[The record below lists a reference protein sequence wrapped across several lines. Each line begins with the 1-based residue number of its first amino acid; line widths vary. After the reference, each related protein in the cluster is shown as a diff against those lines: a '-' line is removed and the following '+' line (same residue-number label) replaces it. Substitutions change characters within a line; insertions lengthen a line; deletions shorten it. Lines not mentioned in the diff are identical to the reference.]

1 HFART
6 FGVHRIV
13 NVSELTDRFGL
24 LAVGLVAF
32 IAVMMALYGLAELA
46 SRRNR
51 SRLVATVFLFPAVLF
66 LAVGLVYPAIRT
78 IIMSFFDGDGDTFI
92 GLTNYGWAL
101 TDPDALQ
108 ILINTALWIIVV
120 PLVSTALG
128 LVYAVLID
136 GRRGESAYKALVFL
150 PMGISFVGAS
160 IIWKFVYQYT
170 ASGDQ
175 IGLLN
180 QILTWFGASPINWLN
195 TFPLNNFLLMV
206 VLVWI
211 EVGFAT
217 VVLSAALKGVP
228 VEIVEA
234 ARIDG
239 ANPTQIFWNV
249 TVPSIRSAIIVVAV
263 TVFIATLKLFDI
275 VRAMTGGHHGT
286 DVLAHNMWEQ
296 AFRLGNTGRGATMAV
311 LLFAL
316 VIPVVIYQVRNMRRQ
331 ELEAR

>member
-1 HFART
+1 VDISA
-6 FGVHRIV
+6 
-13 NVSELTDRFGL
+13 LTARFGL

-32 IAVMMALYGLAELA
+32 AAIMLALYGLAELA
-46 SRRNR
+46 SRRDR
-51 SRLVATVFLFPAVLF
+51 SRVVATVFLAPAVIF
-66 LAVGLVYPAIRT
+66 LLVGLVYPAVRT
-78 IIMSFFDGDGDTFI
+78 LVMSVFNGDGTQFV
-92 GLTNYGWAL
+92 GLDNYAWAVTN
-101 TDPDALQ
+101 PDALRT
-108 ILINTALWIIVV
+108 IINTALWIIVV
-120 PLVSTALG
+120 PLVSTAIG

-136 GRRGESAYKALVFL
+136 GRRGERTYKALVFL

-170 ASGDQ
+170 ASGEQ

-180 QILTWFGASPINWLN
+180 QMRTWFGADPINWLN
-195 TFPLNNFLLMV
+195 TAILNNFLLMV
-206 VLVWI
+206 VLIWI

-228 VEIVEA
+228 TEIIEA

-239 ANPTQIFWNV
+239 ARPSQIFWNV

-286 DVLAHNMWEQ
+286 DVLAHNMWDQ
-296 AFRLGNTGRGATMAV
+296 AFRLGNDGRGATMAV
-311 LLFAL
+311 LLFIL
-316 VIPVVIYQVRNMRRQ
+316 VIPVVIYQVRNMSRQ

>member
-1 HFART
+1 
-6 FGVHRIV
+6 VDI
-13 NVSELTDRFGL
+13 SDLTARFGL

-32 IAVMMALYGLAELA
+32 AAILLALYGLAELA
-46 SRRNR
+46 SRRDR
-51 SRLVATVFLFPAVLF
+51 SRVVATVFLAPAVIF
-66 LAVGLVYPAIRT
+66 LLVGLVYPAVRT
-78 IIMSFFDGDGDTFI
+78 VVMSVFNGDGTEFVGFDNYAWAV
-92 GLTNYGWAL
+92 TN
-101 TDPDALQ
+101 PDALRT
-108 ILINTALWIIVV
+108 IINTALWIIVV
-120 PLVSTALG
+120 PLVSTAIG

-136 GRRGESAYKALVFL
+136 GRRGERTYKALVFL

-170 ASGDQ
+170 ASGEQ

-180 QILTWFGASPINWLN
+180 QMRTWFGADPVNWLN
-195 TFPLNNFLLMV
+195 TEILNNFLLMV

-228 VEIVEA
+228 TEIIEA

-239 ANPTQIFWNV
+239 ARPAQIFWNV

-286 DVLAHNMWEQ
+286 DVLAHNMWDQ
-296 AFRLGNTGRGATMAV
+296 AFRLGNDGRGATMAV
-311 LLFAL
+311 LLFLL

>member
-1 HFART
+1 
-6 FGVHRIV
+6 VDI
-13 NVSELTDRFGL
+13 SDLTARFGL

-32 IAVMMALYGLAELA
+32 AAILLALYGLAELA
-46 SRRNR
+46 SRRDR
-51 SRLVATVFLFPAVLF
+51 SRVVATVFLAPAVLF
-66 LAVGLVYPAIRT
+66 LLVGLVYPAVRT
-78 IIMSFFDGDGDTFI
+78 VVMSVFNGDGTQFVGFDNYTWAV
-92 GLTNYGWAL
+92 TN
-101 TDPDALQ
+101 PDALRT
-108 ILINTALWIIVV
+108 IVNTALWIIVV
-120 PLVSTALG
+120 PLLSTAIG

-136 GRRGESAYKALVFL
+136 GRRGERTYKALVFL

-170 ASGDQ
+170 ASGEQ

-180 QILTWFGASPINWLN
+180 QVRTWFGADPVNWLN
-195 TFPLNNFLLMV
+195 TAILNNFLLMV

-228 VEIVEA
+228 TEIIEA

-239 ANPTQIFWNV
+239 ARPAQIFWNV

-286 DVLAHNMWEQ
+286 DVLAHNMWDQ
-296 AFRLGNTGRGATMAV
+296 AFRLGNDGRGATMAV
-311 LLFAL
+311 LLFLL

>member
-1 HFART
+1 MDISAY
-6 FGVHRIV
+6 
-13 NVSELTDRFGL
+13 LDRFGL

-32 IAVMMALYGLAELA
+32 IAILLALYGLAELA
-46 SRRNR
+46 SRRDR
-51 SRLVATVFLFPAVLF
+51 SRAVAFVFLTPAVLF
-66 LAVGLVYPAIRT
+66 LLIGLVYPALRT
-78 IIMSFFDGDGDTFI
+78 IVMSFFNADGTAFVGME
-92 GLTNYGWAL
+92 NYSWAV

-108 ILINTALWIIVV
+108 ILINTALWIIIV

-136 GRRGESAYKALVFL
+136 GRAGERTYKALVFL

-160 IIWKFVYQYT
+160 IIWKFVYQY
-170 ASGDQ
+170 SGTGGNQ

-180 QILTWFGASPINWLN
+180 AVLVNLGIPPVNWLN
-195 TFPLNNFLLMV
+195 EAPWNNFLLMV

-228 VEIVEA
+228 IEMIEA

-239 ANPTQIFWNV
+239 AKPSQIFWSI
-249 TVPSIRSAIIVVAV
+249 TVPSIRSAILVVAV

-275 VRAMTGGHHGT
+275 VRAMTQGHHKT
-286 DVLAHNMWEQ
+286 DVLAHNMVEQ
-296 AFRLGNTGRGATMAV
+296 AFRLNNDGRGATLAV
-311 LLFAL
+311 LLFLL
-316 VIPVVIYQVRNMRRQ
+316 VVPVVIYQVRNMRRQ

>member
-1 HFART
+1 
-6 FGVHRIV
+6 V
-13 NVSELTDRFGL
+13 NISAILDRFGL
-24 LAVGLVAF
+24 LGIGLVAF
-32 IAVMMALYGLAELA
+32 AAVLLALYGLAELA
-46 SRRNR
+46 SRRDRNR
-51 SRLVATVFLFPAVLF
+51 AVAFVFLAPAVLF
-66 LAVGLVYPAIRT
+66 LLIGLVYPAIRT
-78 IIMSFFDGDGDTFI
+78 VVMSFYDAKTENFV
-92 GLTNYGWAL
+92 GLDNYVWAV

-108 ILINTALWIIVV
+108 ILVNTALWIVIV

-136 GRRGESAYKALVFL
+136 GRAGEKVYKALVFL

-160 IIWKFVYQYT
+160 IIWKFVYQYNGT
-170 ASGDQ
+170 GGEQ

-180 QILTWFGASPINWLN
+180 QILVWLGGDPVNWLN
-195 TFPLNNFLLMV
+195 AQPWNNLLLMV

-228 VEIVEA
+228 LEIVEA

-239 ANPTQIFWNV
+239 ANPREIFWNV

-275 VRAMTGGHHGT
+275 VRAMTQGHHGT
-286 DVLAHNMWEQ
+286 DVLAHNMVEQ
-296 AFRLGNTGRGATMAV
+296 AFRLFERGRGATLAV
-311 LLFAL
+311 LLFLL
-316 VIPVVIYQVRNMRRQ
+316 VVPVVIYQVRNMRRQ
-331 ELEAR
+331 EMETR

>member
-1 HFART
+1 
-6 FGVHRIV
+6 VDI
-13 NVSELTDRFGL
+13 SDLTARFGL

-32 IAVMMALYGLAELA
+32 LAILLALYGLAELA
-46 SRRNR
+46 SRRDR
-51 SRLVATVFLFPAVLF
+51 SRVVATVFLAPAVIF
-66 LAVGLVYPAIRT
+66 LLVGLVYPAIRT
-78 IIMSFFDGDGDTFI
+78 VIMSVFNGDGTQFV
-92 GLTNYGWAL
+92 GLDNYAWAVTN
-101 TDPDALQ
+101 PDALRT
-108 ILINTALWIIVV
+108 IINTALWIIVV
-120 PLVSTALG
+120 PLVSTAIG

-136 GRRGESAYKALVFL
+136 GRRGERTYKALVFL

-170 ASGDQ
+170 ASGEQ

-180 QILTWFGASPINWLN
+180 QVRTWFGADPINWLN
-195 TFPLNNFLLMV
+195 TAILNNFLLMV

-228 VEIVEA
+228 TEIIEA

-239 ANPTQIFWNV
+239 ARPAQIFWNV

-286 DVLAHNMWEQ
+286 DVLAHNMWDQ
-296 AFRLGNTGRGATMAV
+296 AFRLGNDGRGATMAV
-311 LLFAL
+311 LLFIL

>member
-1 HFART
+1 
-6 FGVHRIV
+6 V
-13 NVSELTDRFGL
+13 NISAYLDRFGL

-32 IAVMMALYGLAELA
+32 AAVLLALYGLAELA
-46 SRRNR
+46 SRRDR
-51 SRLVATVFLFPAVLF
+51 SRAVAFVFLAPAVLF
-66 LAVGLVYPAIRT
+66 LLVGLVYPAVRT
-78 IIMSFFDGDGDTFI
+78 VVMSFYDAKSENFVGFD
-92 GLTNYGWAL
+92 NYVWAV

-108 ILINTALWIIVV
+108 ILVNTAMWIVIV

-136 GRRGESAYKALVFL
+136 GRAGEKVYKALVFL

-160 IIWKFVYQYT
+160 IIWKFVYQYNG
-170 ASGDQ
+170 AGGEQ

-180 QILTWFGASPINWLN
+180 QIVVWLGGSPVNWLN
-195 TFPLNNFLLMV
+195 ESPWNNLLLMV

-228 VEIVEA
+228 TEIVEA

-239 ANPTQIFWNV
+239 ASPSEIFWNV

-275 VRAMTGGHHGT
+275 VRAMTQGHHGT
-286 DVLAHNMWEQ
+286 DVLAHNMVEQ
-296 AFRLGNTGRGATMAV
+296 AFRLFERGRGATLAV
-311 LLFAL
+311 LLFLL
-316 VIPVVIYQVRNMRRQ
+316 VVPVVIYQVRNMRRQ
-331 ELEAR
+331 ELETR

>member
-1 HFART
+1 MNFSAY
-6 FGVHRIV
+6 I
-13 NVSELTDRFGL
+13 DRFGL

-32 IAVMMALYGLAELA
+32 AAVLLALYGFAELA
-46 SRRNR
+46 SRRDRNR
-51 SRLVATVFLFPAVLF
+51 AVAFVFLAPAVLF
-66 LAVGLVYPAIRT
+66 LLVGLVYPAVRT
-78 IIMSFFDGDGDTFI
+78 VVMSFYDAKSENFVGFD
-92 GLTNYGWAL
+92 NYVWAV

-108 ILINTALWIIVV
+108 ILVNTAMWIVIV
-120 PLVSTALG
+120 PMVSTALG

-136 GRRGESAYKALVFL
+136 GRAGEKVYKALVFL

-160 IIWKFVYQYT
+160 IIWKFVYQYNG
-170 ASGDQ
+170 AGGEQ

-180 QILTWFGASPINWLN
+180 QVIVWLGGSPVNWLN
-195 TFPLNNFLLMV
+195 ESPWNNLLLMV

-228 VEIVEA
+228 TEIVEA

-239 ANPTQIFWNV
+239 ASPSEIFWNV

-275 VRAMTGGHHGT
+275 VRAMTQGHHGT
-286 DVLAHNMWEQ
+286 DVLAHNMVEQ
-296 AFRLGNTGRGATMAV
+296 AFRLFERGRGATLAV
-311 LLFAL
+311 LLFLL
-316 VIPVVIYQVRNMRRQ
+316 VVPVVIYQVRNMRRQ
-331 ELEAR
+331 EMETR

>member
-1 HFART
+1 MDISA
-6 FGVHRIV
+6 
-13 NVSELTDRFGL
+13 LTARFGL
-24 LAVGLVAF
+24 LAVGLAAF
-32 IAVMMALYGLAELA
+32 VVVMLALYGIAELA

-51 SRLVATVFLFPAVLF
+51 SRLVASVFLFPALLF
-66 LAVGLVYPAIRT
+66 LGVGLVYPAVRT
-78 IIMSFFDGDGDTFI
+78 FVMSFFNGDGTQFI
-92 GLTNYGWAL
+92 AFDNYAWVFS
-101 TDPDALQ
+101 DDDALQ
-108 ILINTALWIIVV
+108 TLINTALWIVIV
-120 PLVSTALG
+120 PALSTALG

-136 GRRGESAYKALVFL
+136 GRRGERVYKALVFL

-160 IIWKFVYQYT
+160 IIWKFVYQYK

-175 IGLLN
+175 LGLLN
-180 QILTWFGASPINWLN
+180 QLLVWFGLDPVNWLN
-195 TFPLNNFLLMV
+195 NFPTNNFLLMV

-228 VEIVEA
+228 TEIIEA

-239 ANPTQIFWNV
+239 ANPSQIFWNV
-249 TVPSIRSAIIVVAV
+249 TVPSIRSAIVVVAV

-286 DVLAHNMWEQ
+286 DVLAHNMWDQ
-296 AFRLGNTGRGATMAV
+296 AFRLGNDGRGATMAV

-316 VIPVVIYQVRNMRRQ
+316 VIPVVIYQVRNIRRQ

>member
-1 HFART
+1 MD
-6 FGVHRIV
+6 I
-13 NVSELTDRFGL
+13 SDLTARFGL

-32 IAVMMALYGLAELA
+32 AAILLALYGLAELA
-46 SRRNR
+46 SRRDR
-51 SRLVATVFLFPAVLF
+51 SRVVATVFLAPAVIF
-66 LAVGLVYPAIRT
+66 LLVGLVYPAVRT
-78 IIMSFFDGDGDTFI
+78 VVMSVFNGDGTEFVGFDNYAWAV
-92 GLTNYGWAL
+92 TN
-101 TDPDALQ
+101 PDALRT
-108 ILINTALWIIVV
+108 IINTALWIIVV
-120 PLVSTALG
+120 PLVSTAIG

-136 GRRGESAYKALVFL
+136 GRRGERTYKALVFL

-170 ASGDQ
+170 ASGEQ

-180 QILTWFGASPINWLN
+180 QMRTWFGADPVNWLN
-195 TFPLNNFLLMV
+195 TEILNNFLLMV

-228 VEIVEA
+228 TEIIEA

-239 ANPTQIFWNV
+239 ARPAQIFWNV

-286 DVLAHNMWEQ
+286 DVLAHNMWDQ
-296 AFRLGNTGRGATMAV
+296 AFRLGNDGRGATMAV
-311 LLFAL
+311 LLFLL

>member
-1 HFART
+1 MNISA
-6 FGVHRIV
+6 I
-13 NVSELTDRFGL
+13 LDRFGL
-24 LAVGLVAF
+24 LGIGLVAF
-32 IAVMMALYGLAELA
+32 AAVLLALYGLAELA
-46 SRRNR
+46 SRRDRNR
-51 SRLVATVFLFPAVLF
+51 AVAFVFLAPAVLF
-66 LAVGLVYPAIRT
+66 LLVGLVYPAVRT
-78 IIMSFFDGDGDTFI
+78 VVMSFYDAKSENFV
-92 GLTNYGWAL
+92 GLDNYVWAV

-108 ILINTALWIIVV
+108 ILVNTAMWIVLV

-136 GRRGESAYKALVFL
+136 GRTGEKVYKALVFL

-160 IIWKFVYQYT
+160 IIWKFVYQYNGT
-170 ASGDQ
+170 GGEQ

-180 QILTWFGASPINWLN
+180 QILVWFGGDPVNWLN
-195 TFPLNNFLLMV
+195 AQPWNNLLLMV

-228 VEIVEA
+228 LEIVEA

-239 ANPTQIFWNV
+239 ANPREIFWNV

-275 VRAMTGGHHGT
+275 VRAMTQGHHGT
-286 DVLAHNMWEQ
+286 DVLAHNMVEQ
-296 AFRLGNTGRGATMAV
+296 AFRLFERGRGATLAV
-311 LLFAL
+311 LLFLL
-316 VIPVVIYQVRNMRRQ
+316 VVPVVIYQVRNMRRQ
-331 ELEAR
+331 EMETR

>member
-1 HFART
+1 MD
-6 FGVHRIV
+6 I
-13 NVSELTDRFGL
+13 SDYTDRFGL
-24 LAVGLVAF
+24 LGVGLLAF
-32 IAVMMALYGLAELA
+32 AAVLLALYGLAELA
-46 SRRNR
+46 SRRDR
-51 SRLVATVFLFPAVLF
+51 SHAVALVFLAPAVLF
-66 LAVGLVYPAIRT
+66 LLVGLVYPAIRT
-78 IIMSFFDGDGDTFI
+78 VAMSLFSGDGSQFV
-92 GLTNYGWAL
+92 GLDNYTWAV
-101 TDPDALQ
+101 TDPDALRV
-108 ILINTALWIIVV
+108 LINTVLWIVIV
-120 PLVSTALG
+120 PLVSTVVG

-136 GRRGESAYKALVFL
+136 GRRGERAYKALVFL

-160 IIWKFVYQYT
+160 IIWKLVYEYDR
-170 ASGDQ
+170 SGDQ

-180 QILTWFGASPINWLN
+180 QILVWSGGDPVNWLN
-195 TFPLNNFLLMV
+195 ETPWNNFLLMV

-228 VEIVEA
+228 TEIVEA

-239 ANPTQIFWNV
+239 ASPSQVFWRV
-249 TVPSIRSAIIVVAV
+249 TVPSIRSAIVVVAV

-286 DVLAHNMWEQ
+286 DVLAHNMWDQ
-296 AFRLGNTGRGATMAV
+296 AFRLGNDGRGATMAV

-331 ELEAR
+331 ELETR

>member
-1 HFART
+1 MD
-6 FGVHRIV
+6 I
-13 NVSELTDRFGL
+13 SDLTARFGL

-32 IAVMMALYGLAELA
+32 VAIMLALYGLAELA
-46 SRRNR
+46 SRRDR
-51 SRLVATVFLFPAVLF
+51 SRAVATVFLAPAVIF
-66 LAVGLVYPAIRT
+66 LLVGLVYPAGRT
-78 IIMSFFDGDGDTFI
+78 LVMSLFNGDGTEFV
-92 GLTNYGWAL
+92 GLDNYAWAVTN
-101 TDPDALQ
+101 PDALRT
-108 ILINTALWIIVV
+108 IINTALWIIVV
-120 PLVSTALG
+120 PLVSTAIG

-136 GRRGESAYKALVFL
+136 GRRGERTYKALVFL

-170 ASGDQ
+170 ASGEQ

-180 QILTWFGASPINWLN
+180 QMRTWFGADPINWLN
-195 TFPLNNFLLMV
+195 TAILNNFLLMV
-206 VLVWI
+206 VLIWI

-228 VEIVEA
+228 TEIIEA

-239 ANPTQIFWNV
+239 ARPSQIFWNV

-286 DVLAHNMWEQ
+286 DVLAHNMWDQ
-296 AFRLGNTGRGATMAV
+296 AFRLGNDGRGATMAV
-311 LLFAL
+311 LLFIL

>member
-1 HFART
+1 
-6 FGVHRIV
+6 V
-13 NVSELTDRFGL
+13 NISDLTDRFGL
-24 LAVGLVAF
+24 LAVGLIAF
-32 IAVMMALYGLAELA
+32 AVILLALYGLAELA
-46 SRRNR
+46 SRNNR
-51 SRLVATVFLFPAVLF
+51 GRWVAAVFLSPAIIF
-66 LAVGLVYPAIRT
+66 LLVGLVYPAIRT
-78 IIMSFFDGDGDTFI
+78 ITMSFFSGDGSEFV
-92 GLTNYGWAL
+92 GMENYAWAV

-108 ILINTALWIIVV
+108 TLINTALWIIVV
-120 PLVSTALG
+120 PALSTVCG
-128 LVYAVLID
+128 LVYAVLVD
-136 GRRGESAYKALVFL
+136 GRRGERIYKALVFL

-160 IIWKFVYQYT
+160 IIWKFVYQYKS
-170 ASGDQ
+170 SGTQ

-180 QILTWFGASPINWLN
+180 QVMTWFGGSPVNWLN
-195 TFPLNNFLLMV
+195 NSPMNNFLLMV

-228 VEIVEA
+228 NEIVEA

-239 ANPTQIFWNV
+239 ATPTEIFWHV

-286 DVLAHNMWEQ
+286 DVLAHNMWDQ
-296 AFRLGNTGRGATMAV
+296 AFRLGNDGRGATMAV

-331 ELEAR
+331 ELEGR

>member
-1 HFART
+1 MN
-6 FGVHRIV
+6 I
-13 NVSELTDRFGL
+13 SELTDRFGL
-24 LAVGLVAF
+24 LLVGLAAFVA
-32 IAVMMALYGLAELA
+32 ILLALYGVAEIA

-51 SRLVATVFLFPAVLF
+51 SRLVAFLFLFPALLF
-66 LAVGLVYPAIRT
+66 LGVGLVYPALRT
-78 IIMSFFDGDGDTFI
+78 VGMSFFNSDGTRFI
-92 GLTNYGWAL
+92 WLDNYAWAL
-101 TDPDALQ
+101 SDPDALQ

-120 PLVSTALG
+120 PLVSTVVG

-136 GRRGESAYKALVFL
+136 GRRGERTYKALVFL

-160 IIWKFVYQYT
+160 IIWKFIYQYK

-180 QILTWFGASPINWLN
+180 QLLVWFGLSPVNWLN

-228 VEIVEA
+228 NEIIEA

-239 ANPTQIFWNV
+239 ANASEIFWHV
-249 TVPSIRSAIIVVAV
+249 TVPSIRSAIVVVAV

-286 DVLAHNMWEQ
+286 DVLAHNMWDQ
-296 AFRLGNTGRGATMAV
+296 AFRLGNDGRGATMAV

-316 VIPVVIYQVRNMRRQ
+316 VIPVVIYQVRNVRRQ

>member
-1 HFART
+1 MD
-6 FGVHRIV
+6 I
-13 NVSELTDRFGL
+13 SDYTDRFGL

-32 IAVMMALYGLAELA
+32 IAVLLALYGLAELA
-46 SRRNR
+46 SRRDR
-51 SRLVATVFLFPAVLF
+51 SRAVAFVFLAPAVLF
-66 LAVGLVYPAIRT
+66 LLVGLVYPAVRT
-78 IIMSFFDGDGDTFI
+78 IAMSFFNKDGTEFI
-92 GLTNYGWAL
+92 GFDNYTWAV

-108 ILINTALWIIVV
+108 VLTNTALWIIIV
-120 PLVSTALG
+120 PLLSTMVG

-136 GRRGESAYKALVFL
+136 GRKGERTYKALVFL

-160 IIWKFVYQYT
+160 IIWKLIYEYER
-170 ASGDQ
+170 SGDQ

-180 QILTWFGASPINWLN
+180 QMLVWLGAPPVNWLLED
-195 TFPLNNFLLMV
+195 PWNNLLLMV

-228 VEIVEA
+228 IEMIEA

-239 ANPTQIFWNV
+239 AKPTEIFWHI
-249 TVPSIRSAIIVVAV
+249 TVPSIRSAILVVGV

-286 DVLAHNMWEQ
+286 DVLAHNMWDQ
-296 AFRLGNTGRGATMAV
+296 AFRLGNDGRGATMAV

>member
-1 HFART
+1 
-6 FGVHRIV
+6 VQL
-13 NVSELTDRFGL
+13 SDLTERFGL
-24 LAVGLVAF
+24 LAVGLVVFA
-32 IAVMMALYGLAELA
+32 AVLLALYGLAELA

-51 SRLVATVFLFPAVLF
+51 SRVVAAVFLAPAVIF
-66 LAVGLVYPAIRT
+66 LLVGLVYPAVRT
-78 IIMSFFDGDGDTFI
+78 VAMSFYNGDGTEFI
-92 GLTNYGWAL
+92 GLDNYAWAVS
-101 TDPDALQ
+101 DPDALQ
-108 ILINTALWIIVV
+108 TLINTALWIVIV
-120 PLVSTALG
+120 PLLSTALG
-128 LVYAVLID
+128 LLYAVLID
-136 GRRGESAYKALVFL
+136 GRRGERTYKALVFL

-160 IIWKFVYQYT
+160 IIWKFIYQYE

-175 IGLLN
+175 TGLLN
-180 QILTWFGASPINWLN
+180 QIVVWFGNDPINWLN
-195 TFPLNNFLLMV
+195 EAPWNNLLLMV

-228 VEIVEA
+228 TEIVEA

-239 ANPTQIFWNV
+239 ASPAEIFWNV
-249 TVPSIRSAIIVVAV
+249 TVPSIRSAIVVVAV

-286 DVLAHNMWEQ
+286 DVLAHNMWDQ
-296 AFRLGNTGRGATMAV
+296 AFRLGNDGRGATMAV
-311 LLFAL
+311 LLFLL

>member
-1 HFART
+1 MEIT
-6 FGVHRIV
+6 D
-13 NVSELTDRFGL
+13 LTDRFGL
-24 LAVGLVAF
+24 LIVGLVAF
-32 IAVMMALYGLAELA
+32 AAVLMALYGIAELA

-51 SRLVATVFLFPAVLF
+51 SKLVAFIFLLPAVLF

-78 IIMSFFDGDGDTFI
+78 LFMSLYNKDGTEFV
-92 GLTNYGWAL
+92 GLDNYHWAL
-101 TDPDALQ
+101 TDPAALQ
-108 ILINTALWIIVV
+108 TLINTALWIIVV

-136 GRRGESAYKALVFL
+136 GRRGERTYKALVFL

-160 IIWKFVYQYT
+160 IIWRFIYQYNGT
-170 ASGDQ
+170 GEQ

-180 QILTWFGASPINWLN
+180 QTLVWFGLEPVNWLN
-195 TFPLNNFLLMV
+195 TFPINNFLLMV
-206 VLVWI
+206 VLIWI

-228 VEIVEA
+228 TEIIEA

-239 ANPTQIFWNV
+239 ANAQQIFWNV

-275 VRAMTGGHHGT
+275 VRAMTRGEHKT
-286 DVLAHNMWEQ
+286 DVLAHNMWDQ
-296 AFRLGNTGRGATMAV
+296 ALRLGNDGRGATMAV

-316 VIPVVIYQVRNMRRQ
+316 VIPVVIYQVHNVRRQ
-331 ELEAR
+331 QLEAR

>member
-1 HFART
+1 MNISAY
-6 FGVHRIV
+6 
-13 NVSELTDRFGL
+13 LDRFGL
-24 LAVGLVAF
+24 LGLGLVAF
-32 IAVMMALYGLAELA
+32 AAVLLALYGLAELA
-46 SRRNR
+46 SRRDRNR
-51 SRLVATVFLFPAVLF
+51 AVAFVFLAPAVLF
-66 LAVGLVYPAIRT
+66 LLIGLVYPAIRT
-78 IIMSFFDGDGDTFI
+78 VVMSFYDSKTENFV
-92 GLTNYGWAL
+92 GLDNYIWAV

-108 ILINTALWIIVV
+108 ILVNTAMWIVIV

-136 GRRGESAYKALVFL
+136 GRAGEKVYKALVFL

-160 IIWKFVYQYT
+160 IIWKFVYQYNG
-170 ASGDQ
+170 AGGEQ

-180 QILTWFGASPINWLN
+180 QIMVWLGGDPVNWLN
-195 TFPLNNFLLMV
+195 AQPWNNLLLMV

-228 VEIVEA
+228 LEIVEA

-239 ANPTQIFWNV
+239 ANPREIFWNV

-275 VRAMTGGHHGT
+275 VRAMTQGHHGT
-286 DVLAHNMWEQ
+286 DVLAHNMVEQ
-296 AFRLGNTGRGATMAV
+296 AFRLFERGRGATLAV
-311 LLFAL
+311 LLFLL
-316 VIPVVIYQVRNMRRQ
+316 VVPVVIYQVRNMRRQ
-331 ELEAR
+331 EMETR